1 MYVRLSHGAR
11 RPSRYSFP
19 RSFPEQIHFLSVLH
33 DAIRHTGNNMSL
45 FLPSVTPSPSSRV
58 SVPVCWI
65 FFALRQLLMT
75 TTPSVSCCG
84 FYIFLLLAPDS
95 PLLPSFIWFRRR
107 SFELFENATLQKPRA
122 TGKDILHTCVFEATL
137 TWRRWN
143 LQRKSPAP
151 WALPLSHPLSRPLLM
166 NYLSPQSIDAFS
178 CILHPSWDRWF
189 SFICAVIIVG
199 GRGRAD
205 TTWKPKFNCCHRR
218 AHLRE
223 RRVAVLAAGHAASK
237 KFPPRTLM
245 LGLAADKPQS
255 LRGTEI
261 ERSTRGGLALFVRTC
276 VCALLKS
283 IRAAHNKHP
292 WNRDGGVRR
301 VISEVIEGR

>member
-58 SVPVCWI
+58 FVPVCWI

-95 PLLPSFIWFRRR
+95 PLLPSFIWSPRR

>member
-1 MYVRLSHGAR
+1 MYVRLSHGVR

-58 SVPVCWI
+58 FVPVCWI

>member
-1 MYVRLSHGAR
+1 MLN
-11 RPSRYSFP
+11 
-19 RSFPEQIHFLSVLH
+19 FLRAAPTTYDNDPVCQLLRVLH
-33 DAIRHTGNNMSL
+33 FSAPRPWQSTSSQLHLI
-45 FLPSVTPSPSSRV
+45 PSPLV
-58 SVPVCWI
+58 W
-65 FFALRQLLMT
+65 ALWKCDASKAESNR
-75 TTPSVSCCG
+75 
-84 FYIFLLLAPDS
+84 
-95 PLLPSFIWFRRR
+95 
-107 SFELFENATLQKPRA
+107 
-122 TGKDILHTCVFEATL
+122 KDILHTCVFEATL